1 MKDWLWSS
9 ADMVDAMGGRP
20 FGKLPKGITGISIDS
35 RTLKPGEAFF
45 AIKGD
50 LFDGHDFATAAMA
63 AGAGLLVVA
72 EHRLP
77 AFGNLK
83 VPMIV
88 VEDVLEALTKLGIA
102 SRARS
107 KAQIIAVTGSVG
119 KTTTKEALRHVL
131 SGVGK
136 VHASV
141 ASFNNHWG
149 VPLTLARM
157 PADTDY
163 GVFEI
168 GMNHHDE
175 IRPLVKMVRPHVAL
189 ITLIAPAHLGHFAN
203 LEEIAVAKAEIFEGI
218 VPGGYA
224 LLNRDD
230 KRFKQLEELAE
241 KAGVEHIPTFG
252 ENPRSEY
259 RLREVKLHP
268 TCSCMTV
275 KIGNHEAVVKVSIPG
290 RHIVQNMLAVLG
302 ACDLVGADLAKVT
315 MAMATLS
322 AEGGRGA
329 QHVLQHPDGGTF
341 TLIDESYNA
350 NPTSM
355 RAALALLQSS
365 KPEGPKGRRIAVLGD
380 MLELGRQSGKLHADL
395 ARPIVDAEV
404 SSLFIGGPE
413 MSVLKNALPVEI
425 HTEYRQSTEELL
437 PLVIK
442 AVRPGDVVMVKSSK
456 GIGFSKIVKAF
467 TNQFPPVEPAE

>member
-1 MKDWLWSS
+1 MSEWLWKSD
-9 ADMVDAMGGRP
+9 DMVEAMEGRP
-20 FGKLPKGITGISIDS
+20 FGNLPGGITGISIDS
-35 RTLKPGEAFF
+35 RSLKPGEAFF
-45 AIKGD
+45 AIKGEQ
-50 LFDGHDFATAAMA
+50 FDGHDFVTAAMA
-63 AGAGLLVVA
+63 AGAGLIVVA

-77 AFGNLK
+77 AFGNSK

-131 SGVGK
+131 SEVGK

-241 KAGVEHIPTFG
+241 KAGVEHIVTFG
-252 ENPRSEY
+252 ENARSDY

-275 KIGNHEAVVKVSIPG
+275 KAGTHEAAVKVGMPG

-302 ACDLVGADLAKVT
+302 AADLVGADIAKVM
-315 MAMATLS
+315 MAMATLT

-329 QHVLQHPDGGTF
+329 RHVLQHPEGTF

-355 RAALALLQSS
+355 RAALSLLHSTA
-365 KPEGPKGRRIAVLGD
+365 PEGSRGRRIAVLGD

-404 SSLFIGGPE
+404 NALFIGGPD
-413 MSVLKNALPVEI
+413 MSALKNALPVEI
-425 HTEYRQSTEELL
+425 HTEYRQSTDELL
-437 PLVIK
+437 PLVVK
-442 AVRPGDVVMVKSSK
+442 TVRPGDVIMVKSSK
-456 GIGFSKIVKAF
+456 GIGFSKIVKALISL
-467 TNQFPPVEPAE
+467 FPPGEPAE